1 MVDRLKVIT
10 SRNFHALL
18 TSVSSQNGSSNKRGN
33 NGKIIG
39 WLWIFFLL
47 QWHWCIYFFV
57 QV

>member
-1 MVDRLKVIT
+1 VHHVVIYIVVHGMVDRLKVIT

-39 WLWIFFLL
+39 
-47 QWHWCIYFFV
+47 
-57 QV
+57 